1 MLQKQKARLK
11 LDGLHSI
18 RQKSLLPYGKYLL
31 LLTRILSSLFV
42 VDTGLAAIACGAAYA
57 VHSATE
63 ADCAVALVFFEEAA
77 GAGAEPV
84 SAVIPAATFDHAGFV
99 ADQGGQTVT
108 IGDTGD
114 GGVTVKVV
122 DHVAFLVV
130 AAFDAF

>member
-1 MLQKQKARLK
+1 M
-11 LDGLHSI
+11 
-18 RQKSLLPYGKYLL
+18 PCGKYLL

-42 VDTGLAAIACGAAYA
+42 VDTGLAAITCGAAYA

-84 SAVIPAATFDHAGFV
+84 SAVIPATTLDNAGFV
-99 ADQGGQTVT
+99 ADECRLTIT

-114 GGVTVKVV
+114 GRVTIEVV
-122 DHVAFLVV
+122 
-130 AAFDAF
+130 